1 MVGIKQRQRETVA
14 PLVKATVSHNL
25 QDANIVTF
33 ADLFCGI
40 GGFHYAASALGL
52 RCVFASDID
61 EKIAKQ
67 YEHCHRVVVAG
78 DITEIKSR
86 DIPKHD
92 ILFAGF
98 PCQPFSII
106 GKRQGLD
113 DTRGTI
119 FHEITRILKYRLP
132 AAFVLEN
139 VKQLTTHNGGR
150 TMNKII
156 TAIKRIGY
164 EVDYKVLNAL
174 DFGLPQKRERVLIV
188 GMLSGLEYYE
198 WPKSK
203 KKYIP
208 LADLLEV
215 KVAKRH
221 YVSQR
226 IRKSRQAMHTSKYKP
241 GIWHENKGG
250 NISSHPFSCALRANA
265 SYNYLLVDGKR
276 RLTPREMLR
285 LQGFPERFDII
296 GSDCELRKQ
305 VGNAVPV
312 PMIRAV
318 IREVLNAKSKN
329 KRQSK
334 SDACSISA

>member
-1 MVGIKQRQRETVA
+1 MNSLDQTA
-14 PLVKATVSHNL
+14 TSSVKPAIPRNL
-25 QDANIVTF
+25 QDSGITTF

-61 EKIAKQ
+61 ENVAKQ
-67 YEHCHRVVVAG
+67 YEHCHHVVVAG
-78 DITEIKSR
+78 DIAKVKSS

-119 FHEITRILKYRLP
+119 FHEITRILKYRQP

-139 VKQLTTHNGGR
+139 VKQLMTHDGGK
-150 TMNKII
+150 TIAKII
-156 TAIKRIGY
+156 TTIKRIGY

-203 KKYIP
+203 KKYVP
-208 LADLLEV
+208 LADLLEA
-215 KVAKRH
+215 KVDKRH

-226 IRKSRQAMHTSKYKP
+226 IRMSRQAKHKSKYKP

-296 GSDCELRKQ
+296 GTDSKLRKQ
-305 VGNAVPV
+305 AGNAVPV
-312 PMIRAV
+312 PMVRAV
-318 IREVLNAKSKN
+318 IREILNAKNKD
-329 KRQSK
+329 KRQNTSNT
-334 SDACSISA
+334 CSISA